1 MTAAVSTVGN
11 EVPRDPPLENLDEN
25 KPQIL
30 IDKSKKSKPK
40 TGKQTTGQ
48 VETKEK
54 KVKLGTKTRSKSNK
68 RGRPKS
74 NKKSSPRSQKSN
86 MVGKEETSSGDKN
99 KNAKQ
104 RSNDAVKRGSGKR
117 RATRQIPLVPYP
129 KNGIAQG
136 KVKYHLQRAE
146 SNRAHRHRVLQ
157 NRRKVRKRARTTK
170 RKETHNEYLAEYW
183 TEPDVK
189 LGDLSSL
196 DCGSYSDNVEVFDS
210 ELEPKQ
216 IQVDEPSKSSKKQ
229 NLSMNTL
236 QEFVFNIGAP
246 EFVPKG
252 RTEKRP
258 SNIFTMRDLMESVK
272 GKRLP
277 SMPNLKK
284 SYPGLCGI

>member
-11 EVPRDPPLENLDEN
+11 EVPRDLPLENLDEN
-25 KPQIL
+25 TPQKL
-30 IDKSKKSKPK
+30 IDKSKKSKLK
-40 TGKQTTGQ
+40 TGKPIIGQ
-48 VETKEK
+48 VDTKEK
-54 KVKLGTKTRSKSNK
+54 KVKLGTKNRSKSSK
-68 RGRPKS
+68 RGRPKIS
-74 NKKSSPRSQKSN
+74 KKSQKASGT
-86 MVGKEETSSGDKN
+86 GKEESSSGDRS

-104 RSNDAVKRGSGKR
+104 RSNDGVKRGQGKR
-117 RATRQIPLVPYP
+117 RATRQIPLVPFP
-129 KNGIAQG
+129 KNGVSIAQR

-146 SNRAHRHRVLQ
+146 SNQAHRQRVLS
-157 NRRKVRKRARTTK
+157 NRRKVRRRARTTK
-170 RKETHNEYLAEYW
+170 RKETHNGYLAEYW
-183 TEPDVK
+183 TEPKVK
-189 LGDLSSL
+189 LDDLSSL

-216 IQVDEPSKSSKKQ
+216 IQMDEADKSSMKQ
-229 NLSMNTL
+229 SVSMSTL
-236 QEFVFNIGAP
+236 QDFVFNIGAP

-284 SYPGLCGI
+284 SYPGMCGI